1 MHTSRNTSRNRY
13 FLLRAFFFCG
23 LFFALAGAGMAQ
35 EKSSGTL
42 DAVLAQMDAAA
53 KNFHSAQ
60 ADFQWDQ
67 YERVVDN
74 TDTQKG
80 TVYFL
85 RSGDA
90 TQMAAQVKQFNGQPD
105 AKDIVYKKGVL
116 QFYQPAID
124 QMTVLHAG
132 NKKQR
137 FESFL
142 TLGFG
147 GGGSD
152 LEKNWT
158 ITDQGTETIDG
169 IKTVKLDLVGKQAS
183 VRNMFPHVTIWVD
196 PARAISLKQQ
206 FFEPSGDIRTA
217 FYRNIRYNRK
227 IASSVFRIK
236 TTAKTTT
243 VEK

>member
-1 MHTSRNTSRNRY
+1 
-13 FLLRAFFFCG
+13 
-23 LFFALAGAGMAQ
+23 MAQ

-105 AKDIVYKKGVL
+105 AKDIVYKKE
-116 QFYQPAID
+116 YS
-124 QMTVLHAG
+124 
-132 NKKQR
+132 
-137 FESFL
+137 SF
-142 TLGFG
+142 
-147 GGGSD
+147 
-152 LEKNWT
+152 
-158 ITDQGTETIDG
+158 
-169 IKTVKLDLVGKQAS
+169 
-183 VRNMFPHVTIWVD
+183 
-196 PARAISLKQQ
+196 ISPPL
-206 FFEPSGDIRTA
+206 IR
-217 FYRNIRYNRK
+217 
-227 IASSVFRIK
+227 
-236 TTAKTTT
+236 
-243 VEK
+243 